1 MFDITNQ
8 LLTRHAFRAFCATLP
23 CWRINSKA
31 LTILNPMF
39 SRIMAASKT
48 LKNWIRIAYR
58 HCRSK
63 LPRRG
68 RRPNWREEKPKVTY
82 SVALIMDF
90 SWLRTEID
98 FWKIATSR
106 FWLCTWKPFFLS
118 LRKKSVTENF
128 VNWKLCPLFV
138 SVMIQHIFHLEPFC
152 QRTLR
157 LYFWDCGPYFFHP
170 LIKTSFFVS
179 KGLFNCIVLK
189 IIHGCM

>member
-31 LTILNPMF
+31 LTILNLMF

-82 SVALIMDF
+82 SVALVKEFLAAENGNRLLPAKDCHKPILAVYLKNFF
-90 SWLRTEID
+90 SVVEEKVSYWEFCKLKFMPIVCFCNDSTHFPSWAFLPTHFTTLFLRLWT
-98 FWKIATSR
+98 
-106 FWLCTWKPFFLS
+106 LFFS
-118 LRKKSVTENF
+118 SINKDVF
-128 VNWKLCPLFV
+128 
-138 SVMIQHIFHLEPFC
+138 FC
-152 QRTLR
+152 QYRA
-157 LYFWDCGPYFFHP
+157 
-170 LIKTSFFVS
+170 I
-179 KGLFNCIVLK
+179 
-189 IIHGCM
+189 